1 MHACA
6 KLSLMYTRLRFIARA
21 ALLLQTLLLTSLF
34 SGGLLLCQP
43 CAAETRVYLATMAPG
58 ELYFERFGHN
68 AIVIHDSLAPPSQN
82 AVAYNFGYFDFN
94 GKNFLSNFILGRMAY
109 LGVALDAEADLQN
122 YVQNGR
128 AVWLQELALNDAQKA
143 KLIARLREE
152 TTPPKDV
159 YRYDYFR
166 SNCSTKVR
174 DALDE
179 AIGGALQ
186 ASVQG
191 RSHGYTFR
199 SLGLAHAAEPRW
211 LYLGIHAGLG
221 PSTDQPLDIYTESF
235 IPAALQQA
243 VASVQLTAPDGSH
256 YPLVRSTQ
264 NYGPVGENKMPALPN
279 WRWHFCVAGLILAIA
294 IAVGFRYRQHHF
306 PRRFSALLAVLTAF
320 IFGASGLLLLFLM
333 LFTDHQDSYFN
344 LNFALF
350 SPLWLLCLPAF
361 LTGFLERASVPKPFY
376 RRAANLALTIAAAGI
391 AIKVL
396 PMVKQQN
403 IEWVLF
409 CAPVILALHFA
420 ATRTK
425 EAIGDAAMPAS

>member
-1 MHACA
+1 LHARA
-6 KLSLMYTRLRFIARA
+6 KLGAMRTLRAFLASA
-21 ALLLQTLLLTSLF
+21 ALIWT
-34 SGGLLLCQP
+34 GLLMSGLFFAAS

-68 AIVIHDSLAPPSQN
+68 AIVIHDSLAPASQN
-82 AVAYNFGYFDFN
+82 SVAYNFGYFDFN

-109 LGVALDAEADLQN
+109 LGVALNAEADLQN
-122 YVQNGR
+122 YVQSGR

-143 KLIARLREE
+143 KLIARLRDE

-179 AIGGALQ
+179 ALGGALQ
-186 ASVQG
+186 AAVRG

-199 SLGLAHAAEPRW
+199 SLGLAHAADPRW

-221 PSTDQPLDIYTESF
+221 PSTDLPLDIYAESF

-243 VASVQLTAPDGSH
+243 VTAVQLTAPNGTR

-264 NYGPVGENKMPALPN
+264 NYGSVGENNMPALPN

-294 IAVGFRYRQHHF
+294 IVVGFRYRRHHF
-306 PRRFSALLAVLTAF
+306 PRRFSALLATLTAV

-350 SPLWLLCLPAF
+350 SPLWLLCVPTLLA
-361 LTGFLERASVPKPFY
+361 GFRERENVPNKFY

-391 AIKVL
+391 AVKVF

-420 ATRTK
+420 ATRSK
-425 EAIGDAAMPAS
+425 EAVGEATVQAS

>member
-1 MHACA
+1 MPTFRAI
-6 KLSLMYTRLRFIARA
+6 FARV
-21 ALLLQTLLLTSLF
+21 ALLWTGLFLSGVFLTA
-34 SGGLLLCQP
+34 P

-68 AIVIHDSLAPPSQN
+68 AIVVHDSLAPESRSS
-82 AVAYNFGYFDFN
+82 VAYNFGYFDFN
-94 GKNFLSNFILGRMAY
+94 GKNFLSNFVLGRMAY
-109 LGVALDAEADLQN
+109 LGVALNAEADLQN
-122 YVQNGR
+122 YILNDR
-128 AVWLQELALNDAQKA
+128 SVWLQELALNDTQKA
-143 KLIARLREE
+143 KLIARLQAE
-152 TTPPKDV
+152 TTPPNDV

-174 DALDE
+174 DALDD
-179 AIGGALQ
+179 ALGGALQ
-186 ASVQG
+186 AAVRG

-199 SLGLAHAAEPRW
+199 SLGLAHAAQPLW

-221 PSTDQPLDIYTESF
+221 PSTDRPLDVYAESY

-243 VASVQLTAPDGSH
+243 VASVQLTAADGSR

-264 NYGPVGENKMPALPN
+264 NYGPVGENTLPALPT
-279 WRWHFCVAGLILAIA
+279 WRWHFSVAGLILAIA
-294 IAVGFRYRQHHF
+294 IAVGFRYRAHHF
-306 PRRFSALLAVLTAF
+306 PRRFSALLAALTAVVF
-320 IFGASGLLLLFLM
+320 SASGLMLLFLM

-350 SPLWLLCLPAF
+350 SPLWLLCAPTYLAG
-361 LTGFLERASVPKPFY
+361 LRERASVPSVFY
-376 RRAANLALTIAAAGI
+376 QRVAHIALTIAAASML
-391 AIKVL
+391 IKVL

-420 ATRTK
+420 ATRTR
-425 EAIGDAAMPAS
+425 EADGDASIPTS

>member
-1 MHACA
+1 MQG
-6 KLSLMYTRLRFIARA
+6 LRAWLA
-21 ALLLQTLLLTSLF
+21 LVALLF
-34 SGGLLLCQP
+34 NGLLLVGSCT
-43 CAAETRVYLATMAPG
+43 AETRVYLATMAPG

-68 AIVIHDSLAPPSQN
+68 AIVFHDSLAPASQN
-82 AVAYNFGYFDFN
+82 SVAYNFGYFDFN
-94 GKNFLSNFILGRMAY
+94 GKNFLSNFVLGRMAY

-122 YVQNGR
+122 YIQNGR
-128 AVWLQELALNDAQKA
+128 AVWLQELALNDTQKA

-152 TTPPKDV
+152 TTPPNDV

-174 DALDE
+174 DALDD
-179 AIGGALQ
+179 ALGGALQ
-186 ASVQG
+186 AAVRG

-199 SLGLAHAAEPRW
+199 SLGLSHAAEPLW

-221 PSTDQPLDIYTESF
+221 PSTDLPLDIYAESY

-243 VASVQLTAPDGSH
+243 VASAQLTAPDGSR

-264 NYGPVGENKMPALPN
+264 NFGPEGENKLPTLPS
-279 WRWHFCVAGLILAIA
+279 WRWHFSVAGLLLAIL
-294 IAVGFRYRQHHF
+294 IATGFRFRRHHL
-306 PRRFSALLAVLTAF
+306 PRRFSAILAVLTALV
-320 IFGASGLLLLFLM
+320 FGGSGLLLLFLM

-350 SPLWLLCLPAF
+350 SPLWLLCVPA
-361 LTGFLERASVPKPFY
+361 LLAGFREQAGTPNNFY
-376 RRAANLALTIAAAGI
+376 RRTANLALSIAAVGI
-391 AIKVL
+391 GIKVF
-396 PMVKQQN
+396 PMIRQQN

-425 EAIGDAAMPAS
+425 EDVAESAN

>member
-1 MHACA
+1 MR
-6 KLSLMYTRLRFIARA
+6 SFTARA
-21 ALLLQTLLLTSLF
+21 AKLLHAFLLTSLF
-34 SGGLLLCQP
+34 WSGLFLGGVLLSAS

-68 AIVIHDSLAPPSQN
+68 AIVIHDSLAPASQN
-82 AVAYNFGYFDFN
+82 SVAYNFGYFDFN

-109 LGVALDAEADLQN
+109 LGVALNAQADLQN
-122 YVQNGR
+122 YVQNDR
-128 AVWLQELALNDAQKA
+128 AVWLQELALNDVQKT

-166 SNCSTKVR
+166 FNCSTKVR
-174 DALDE
+174 DALDD
-179 AIGGALQ
+179 ALGGALQ
-186 ASVQG
+186 AAVRG

-199 SLGLAHAAEPRW
+199 SLGLAHAADPRW

-221 PSTDQPLDIYTESF
+221 PRTDLPLDIYAESF

-243 VASVQLTAPDGSH
+243 VASVQLTAPDGSRF
-256 YPLVRSTQ
+256 PLVRSTQ
-264 NYGPVGENKMPALPN
+264 NYGPVGENKMPALPK
-279 WRWHFCVAGLILAIA
+279 WRWHFSVAGLLLAIA
-294 IAVGFRYRQHHF
+294 IAVGFRYRRHHF
-306 PRRFSALLAVLTAF
+306 PRRFSALLATLTAV
-320 IFGASGLLLLFLM
+320 IFGVSGLLLLFLM

-350 SPLWLLCLPAF
+350 SPLWLLCIPA
-361 LTGFLERASVPKPFY
+361 LLAGFQERASVPNRFY
-376 RRAANLALTIAAAGI
+376 QRAANLALTIAAAGI
-391 AIKVL
+391 AIKVF

-420 ATRTK
+420 ATRTN
-425 EAIGDAAMPAS
+425 EAVGDAATPVR

>member
-1 MHACA
+1 MQTARA
-6 KLSLMYTRLRFIARA
+6 LIALA
-21 ALLLQTLLLTSLF
+21 ALLWH
-34 SGGLLLCQP
+34 GLLLCGLFFSSA

-68 AIVIHDSLAPPSQN
+68 AIVIHDSLAPASQN
-82 AVAYNFGYFDFN
+82 SVAYNFGYFDFN
-94 GKNFLSNFILGRMAY
+94 GKNFLSNFVLGRMAY
-109 LGVALDAEADLQN
+109 LGVALNAEADLQN

-128 AVWLQELALNDAQKA
+128 SVGLQELALNDAQKA
-143 KLIARLREE
+143 KLIARLRAE
-152 TTPPKDV
+152 TTPPNDV

-174 DALDE
+174 DALDD
-179 AIGGALQ
+179 ALGGALQ
-186 ASVQG
+186 AAVRG

-199 SLGLAHAAEPRW
+199 SLGLSHAAEPLW

-221 PSTDQPLDIYTESF
+221 PSTDQPLDIYAESY

-243 VASVQLTAPDGSH
+243 VATVQLTAADGTR

-264 NYGPVGENKMPALPN
+264 NYGPEGENKLPVLPS
-279 WRWHFCVAGLILAIA
+279 WRWYFSVAGLLLAIL
-294 IAVGFRYRQHHF
+294 IATGFRFRKHHF
-306 PRRFSALLAVLTAF
+306 PRRFSALLAALTAF

-333 LFTDHQDSYFN
+333 LCTDHQDSYFN

-350 SPLWLLCLPAF
+350 SPLWLLCVPTLLA
-361 LTGFLERASVPKPFY
+361 GFRERGSTPSKFY
-376 RRAANLALTIAAAGI
+376 RRTANLALSIAAIGI
-391 AIKVL
+391 GIKVF

-420 ATRTK
+420 VTRTR
-425 EAIGDAAMPAS
+425 EAVS

>member
-1 MHACA
+1 MHARA
-6 KLSLMYTRLRFIARA
+6 KLARMQSLGAFLAGT
-21 ALLLQTLLLTSLF
+21 ALLWIKIFFSSVLF
-34 SGGLLLCQP
+34 SGLFFSAP
-43 CAAETRVYLATMAPG
+43 CAAETHVYLATMAPG

-68 AIVIHDSLAPPSQN
+68 AIVIHDSLAPESQN

-109 LGVALDAEADLQN
+109 LGVALNAEADLQN
-122 YVQNGR
+122 YIQNGR

-143 KLIARLREE
+143 KLIARLKVE
-152 TTPPKDV
+152 TTPPNDV

-174 DALDE
+174 DALND
-179 AIGGALQ
+179 ALDGALQ
-186 ASVQG
+186 TALEG

-199 SLGLAHAAEPRW
+199 SLGLAHAAEPLW

-221 PSTDQPLDIYTESF
+221 PSTDKPLDVYAESY

-243 VASVQLTAPDGSH
+243 VAGVQLTAPDGSH
-256 YPLVRSTQ
+256 YPLVRASL

-279 WRWHFCVAGLILAIA
+279 WRWHFSVAGLILAIA
-294 IAVGFRYRQHHF
+294 IAVGYRFRKHHF
-306 PRRFSALLAVLTAF
+306 PRRFSTLLAALTAL
-320 IFGASGLLLLFLM
+320 IFGANGLLLLFLM

-350 SPLWLLCLPAF
+350 SPLWLLCLPA
-361 LTGFLERASVPKPFY
+361 LLANFLERESVPNTFY
-376 RRAANLALTIAAAGI
+376 RRVANLALTIAAAGI

-420 ATRTK
+420 ATRAK
-425 EAIGDAAMPAS
+425 ESVGEATTQVS